1 MTVYVYRKRTQ
12 EKLYT
17 IKNAVK
23 VLSLHDNFEV
33 VTTDAKPITLKKNK
47 IQIVVYGF

>member
-1 MTVYVYRKRTQ
+1 MTVYVYKKRTQ

-23 VLSLHDNFEV
+23 ILSLHDGFEI
-33 VTTDAKPITLKKNK
+33 VTTDTKPIHLPKNK